1 MDRKEELMT
10 FTPSEIETLDRIEQE
25 AGADLVEMHGC
36 ARCALLAIAR
46 NLDLAEDDSLDTA
59 LRAGIT
65 LSGGIAGTRN
75 HCGALLGGVMAIG
88 IEAIKGSPREANAE
102 EKQAASDLSKQFYR
116 RFEREIGHALCRDI
130 RDAALGRPFDTS
142 DPDEA
147 RKYVEAG
154 GVEMCAGVV
163 GKGARMAAEMILE
176 LRHGAKA

>member
-1 MDRKEELMT
+1 MHRKEELMT

-25 AGADLVEMHGC
+25 AGACLVEMHGC
-36 ARCALLAIAR
+36 ARCTLLAIAR

-75 HCGALLGGVMAIG
+75 HCGALLGGIMAIG
-88 IEAIKGSPREANAE
+88 IEGIKGSPREANAE
-102 EKQAASDLSKQFYR
+102 EKNAATAASKLFYR
-116 RFEREIGHALCRDI
+116 RFEREIGHAMCRDI
-130 RDAALGRPFDTS
+130 RDVALGRPFDTS

-147 RKYVEAG
+147 RKYEEAG
-154 GVEMCAGVV
+154 GVQMCCGVV

-176 LRHGAKA
+176 LRQSGKP

>member
-1 MDRKEELMT
+1 MT
-10 FTPSEIETLDRIEQE
+10 FTPSEIETLDRIEQD
-25 AGADLVEMHGC
+25 AGACLVEMHGC

-46 NLDLAEDDSLDTA
+46 HLELADDDSLDTA

-65 LSGGIAGTRN
+65 LSGGIAVTRN
-75 HCGALLGGVMAIG
+75 HCGALLGGIMAIG
-88 IEAIKGSPREANAE
+88 IEAIKGSPREANAA
-102 EKQAASDLSKQFYR
+102 EKQAASDVSKRFYR

-142 DPDEA
+142 DPDEV

-154 GVEMCAGVV
+154 GVQMCSGVV

-176 LRHGAKA
+176 LRRGV